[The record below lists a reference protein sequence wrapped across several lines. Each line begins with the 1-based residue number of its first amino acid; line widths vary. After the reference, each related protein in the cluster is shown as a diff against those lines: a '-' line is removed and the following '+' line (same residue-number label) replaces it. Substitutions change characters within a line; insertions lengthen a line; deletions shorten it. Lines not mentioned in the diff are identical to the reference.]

1 MKELPEYMLQE
12 RGDRP
17 TGPDDIMVKIFE
29 TIHKAALDAG
39 RVSITEPRSPMIDV
53 SDWQVEVQ
61 VAKD

>member
-29 TIHKAALDAG
+29 TIHKVALDAG